1 MSEFKKHEDQ
11 LQNCPICGSR
21 PAIYCGS
28 VSEIYGRSIQ
38 AMSIDCSDNNLEHC
52 THGITIETDSDRIRG
67 QLPLLMDAWN
77 KMRAV

>member
-1 MSEFKKHEDQ
+1 MSEFKEYEDQ
-11 LQNCPICGSR
+11 LQNCPICGSS

-38 AMSIDCSDNNLEHC
+38 TMSIDCGDNNREHC
-52 THGITIETDSDRIRG
+52 THGIAIETDSDRIRG
-67 QLPLLMDAWN
+67 LLPLLMDVWN